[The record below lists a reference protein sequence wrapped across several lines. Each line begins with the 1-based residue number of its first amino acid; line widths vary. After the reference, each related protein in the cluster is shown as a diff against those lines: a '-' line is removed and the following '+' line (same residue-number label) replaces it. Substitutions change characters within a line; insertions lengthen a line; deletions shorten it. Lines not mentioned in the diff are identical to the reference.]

1 MKTITKELQGK
12 ITPEQAIELLKKG
25 NQRFVQNLRYNRNL
39 LQQVNETANGQYPFA
54 TILSCID
61 SRTTAEL
68 IFDQGLGDVF
78 SIRVAGNIINDDIL
92 GSMEFACNVAGSKL
106 IVVLGHT
113 NCGAIKGA
121 CDHVKMDHLSGLLQK
136 IETAIE
142 KENSIQGQ
150 RDGSNPDFVDAVAK
164 LNVLNSIETILQES
178 KILKELVS
186 TKKIKIIGG
195 LYDIASGEVSFF

>member
-68 IFDQGLGDVF
+68 IFDQRLGDVF